1 MTRSSTPRP
10 RTTARAAL
18 CTSAALAA
26 ALTACSAPGESTDAD
41 AKASSG
47 PIKVAVVNAQSGQL
61 SSLGDWEY
69 KGAKLAVDEWNKK
82 GGIDGRK
89 IQLKLF
95 DDQGDPTT
103 GTNLARRLVSE
114 KYVAMIGTAESAVT
128 IAMAPVLQQAKIPN
142 ITSGQ
147 SDGLVALKSPYLF
160 LNGPT
165 STTYDSTLAQHLV
178 KDKGFKKIAMIT
190 NNGSF
195 GKGEHDAFLK
205 AVTGLGVNP
214 STDQVVTTDQKEFSA
229 ALTKIRST
237 KPEVIFIG
245 SEEVEAGL
253 IVKQARDLGITA
265 PFAGAAPQGTPVFID
280 TAGQAAVEGTIVSSP
295 YLSNDVS
302 DASKKFAAA
311 YEAAYGKE
319 AELHGA
325 KAYDGANILL
335 TALKTSKGATGEELA
350 DAIRDT
356 RYKGLLGDFQY
367 DETGVGITKTT
378 IGVIRDGKLVP
389 QQ

>member
-1 MTRSSTPRP
+1 MSPIPRP
-10 RTTARAAL
+10 LATTRATF
-18 CTSAALAA
+18 CTAVVLTVALA
-26 ALTACSAPGESTDAD
+26 ACSAPGDSSSDS
-41 AKASSG
+41 KASSG
-47 PIKVAVVNAQSGQL
+47 PIKIAVVDAQSGQL

-95 DDQGDPTT
+95 DDQGDPTV
-103 GTNLARRLVSE
+103 GTNIARKLASE
-114 KYVAMIGTAESAVT
+114 KYVAMLGTAESAVT

-147 SDGLVALKSPYLF
+147 SDKLVALKSPYLF

-165 STTYDSTLAQHLV
+165 STTYDSTLAQYLI
-178 KDKGFKKIAMIT
+178 KDKGYKKIAMIT

-195 GKGEHDAFLK
+195 GTGEHDAFLK
-205 AVTGLGVNP
+205 AAKGLGVSP
-214 STDQVVTTDQKEFSA
+214 STDQVVTTDQKDFSA
-229 ALTKIRST
+229 ALTKIRSK
-237 KPEVIFIG
+237 KPQVVFIG

-280 TAGQAAVEGTIVSSP
+280 TAGNAAVEGTIVSSP
-295 YLSNDVS
+295 YLSNETS

-311 YEAAYGKE
+311 YKAAYGKD

-325 KAYDGANILL
+325 KAYDGASILL
-335 TALKTSKGATGEELA
+335 TALKTSKAATGRALA
-350 DAIRDT
+350 DAIRST
-356 RYKGLLGDFQY
+356 AYKGLLGDFAY
-367 DETGVGITKTT
+367 DATGVGITQTT
-378 IGVIRDGKLVP
+378 IGVISDGKLVA

>member
-1 MTRSSTPRP
+1 MIRIPRP
-10 RTTARAAL
+10 LTTTRATV
-18 CTSAALAA
+18 CTVVVLTVALA
-26 ALTACSAPGESTDAD
+26 ACSAPGDSSSDS
-41 AKASSG
+41 KASSG
-47 PIKVAVVNAQSGQL
+47 PIKIAVVDAQSGQL

-95 DDQGDPTT
+95 DDQGDPTA
-103 GTNLARRLVSE
+103 GTNIARKLDSE
-114 KYVAMIGTAESAVT
+114 KYVAMLGTAESAVT

-165 STTYDSTLAQHLV
+165 STTYDSTLAQYLI
-178 KDKGFKKIAMIT
+178 KDKGYKKIAMIT

-195 GKGEHDAFLK
+195 GTGEHDAFLK
-205 AVTGLGVNP
+205 AAKGLGVSP

-229 ALTKIRST
+229 ALTKIRSK
-237 KPEVIFIG
+237 KPQVVFIG

-280 TAGQAAVEGTIVSSP
+280 TAGKAAVEGTIVSSP
-295 YLSNDVS
+295 YLSNDTS

-311 YEAAYGKE
+311 YKAAYGKD

-335 TALKTSKGATGEELA
+335 TALKTSKAATGQKLA
-350 DAIRDT
+350 DAIRAT
-356 RYKGLLGDFQY
+356 AYQGLLGDFAY
-367 DETGVGITKTT
+367 DDTGVGITETT
-378 IGVIRDGKLVP
+378 IGVIRDGKLVA